1 MAANLPVE
9 YYTLQ
14 DDYSEAKSKEEKVRI
29 LEAMLG
35 VIPKH
40 KCSQKVIGEIRR
52 KISLLKKEMVID
64 AKKKKGTAARQAI
77 KKEGA
82 AQVVLLG
89 PPNVGKSYLLN
100 RLCNTKLASTE
111 LPFETKKA
119 EVGMLNYKNV
129 LIQMIEIPS
138 IYPGFYE
145 KKGEFRGIIFT
156 ADALCFVIRN
166 DEDLKLIKS
175 EIDIG
180 NRQYIIVKST
190 DENIPERIWNMLG
203 LIKVYTKVPGKPPE
217 KRPVALKKGATV
229 EHLGNEIHKHFVDRL
244 KYAKIIRSKATVKE
258 RHGGLNF
265 VLEDEDIVEFHV
277 S

>member
-1 MAANLPVE
+1 MAANLPTA

-14 DDYSEAKSKEEKVRI
+14 DDYSAAKSREEKIRI

-52 KISLLKKEMVID
+52 KISILKKEIVIE
-64 AKKKKGTAARQAI
+64 AKKKTGTSRPSI

-100 RLCNTKLASTE
+100 RLCNTRLASTE
-111 LPFETKKA
+111 LPFETKNA
-119 EVGMLNYKNV
+119 EVGMLNYKGV

-138 IYPGFYE
+138 LYPGFYE

-156 ADALCFVIRN
+156 ADALCFLIR
-166 DEDLKLIKS
+166 DDADLKLIKS

-180 NRQYIIVKST
+180 NRPYIIIKSNE
-190 DENIPERIWNMLG
+190 ENIPEKIWNMLG
-203 LIKVYTKVPGKPPE
+203 MIKVYTKVPGKSPE

-229 EHLGNEIHKHFVDRL
+229 EALGNEIHKHFVERL
-244 KYAKIIRSKATVKE
+244 KYARIIRNKSKVRE
-258 RHGGLNF
+258 RQGGLNF
-265 VLEDEDIVEFHV
+265 ILEDEDIVEFHTT
-277 S
+277 

>member
-1 MAANLPVE
+1 MAANLPTA

-14 DDYSEAKSKEEKVRI
+14 SDYSAAKSREEKIRI

-52 KISLLKKEMVID
+52 KISLLRKEMVIE
-64 AKKKKGTAARQAI
+64 AKKKKGAARPSI

-100 RLCNTKLASTE
+100 ALCNKNIASTE
-111 LPFETKKA
+111 LPFETKTA
-119 EVGMLNYKNV
+119 EVGMLNYKGV

-138 IYPGFYE
+138 IYKGFYE

-166 DEDLKLIKS
+166 DSDLQLIKS
-175 EIDIG
+175 EIDIS
-180 NRQYIIVKST
+180 NRPYIVITSN
-190 DENIPERIWNMLG
+190 DANIPEKIWNMLG
-203 LIKVYTKVPGKPPE
+203 LIKVFTKVPGKPPE
-217 KRPVALKKGATV
+217 KRPVALRKGSTV
-229 EHLGNEIHKHFVDRL
+229 ELLGNEIHKHFVERL
-244 KYAKIIRSKATVKE
+244 KYAKIIRNKSNIRE
-258 RHGGLNF
+258 RQVGLNF
-265 VLEDEDIVEFHV
+265 VLEDEDIVEFHTT
-277 S
+277 